1 MSEVKKVTLIDE
13 IREQAQPEIIT
24 IPGFRPGTTINVQIR
39 YVDLTPAILSTNIS
53 NPLLALAYQRAR
65 EGKSESE
72 IAAEINK
79 QSRDPEKDAEKV
91 LHALNVLAKQAL
103 VNPTYDELT
112 AIASLNA
119 EQLAA
124 IYLYML
130 YGERG
135 EGLSTFRS
143 KRGV

>member
-1 MSEVKKVTLIDE
+1 MAKKITPLEDIRVQAEPEV
-13 IREQAQPEIIT
+13 IT
-24 IPGFRPGTTINVQIR
+24 IPGFRPATTINVQIR

-65 EGKSESE
+65 EGKTEAE
-72 IAAEINK
+72 IAAEINSK
-79 QSRDPEKDAEKV
+79 HSSPDKDAAQV
-91 LHALNVLAKQAL
+91 LQALTVLAEQAL
-103 VNPTYDELT
+103 VSPTYKELT
-112 AIASLNA
+112 AIAPLNA

-135 EGLSTFRS
+135 EGLSSFRTE
-143 KRGV
+143 RRV

>member
-1 MSEVKKVTLIDE
+1 MPDKKKITPLED
-13 IREQAQPEIIT
+13 IRVQAEPEIIT
-24 IPGFRPGTTINVQIR
+24 IPGFRPATTINVQIR

-65 EGKSESE
+65 EGKTEAE
-72 IAAEINK
+72 IAAEINSK
-79 QSRDPEKDAEKV
+79 HPTPEKDAEQV
-91 LHALNVLAKQAL
+91 LQALNVLAKQAL
-103 VNPTYDELT
+103 VSPTYDELT
-112 AIASLNA
+112 AIAPLNA

-135 EGLSTFRS
+135 EGLSTFRTE
-143 KRGV
+143 RGV